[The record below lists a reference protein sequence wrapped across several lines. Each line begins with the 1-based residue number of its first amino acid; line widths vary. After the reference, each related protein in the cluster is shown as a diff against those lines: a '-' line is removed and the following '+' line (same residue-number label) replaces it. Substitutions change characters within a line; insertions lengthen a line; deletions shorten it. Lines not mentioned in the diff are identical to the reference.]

1 LCLEEVT
8 DVKISLWKYTR
19 KSSLRSGVWYNF
31 VRINVGTSKKLI
43 AIIIIINNNNKIIS
57 SIELVI
63 TPFLM
68 LWFQP
73 IKATHL

>member
-43 AIIIIINNNNKIIS
+43 AIIIIINNNK
-57 SIELVI
+57 LKV
-63 TPFLM
+63 P
-68 LWFQP
+68 
-73 IKATHL
+73 

>member
-1 LCLEEVT
+1 MEKSKSAIERFNSPRENGGRGFSNLE
-8 DVKISLWKYTR
+8 ILQHNQIASL
-19 KSSLRSGVWYNF
+19 
-31 VRINVGTSKKLI
+31 
-43 AIIIIINNNNKIIS
+43 KIIS

-73 IKATHL
+73 INFTHL